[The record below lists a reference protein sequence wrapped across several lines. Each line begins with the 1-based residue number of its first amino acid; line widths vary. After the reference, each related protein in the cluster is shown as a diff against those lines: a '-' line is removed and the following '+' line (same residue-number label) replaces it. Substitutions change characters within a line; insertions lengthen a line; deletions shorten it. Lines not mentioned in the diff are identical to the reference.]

1 MKKYILLISMMALIA
16 GCSNEETA
24 DTSSENEDSEEV
36 ARLKEENEELKRQ
49 QAEQEKETEQQEQEN
64 DASEDKSDTE
74 SESQESKQENE
85 SDENE
90 QQDDSALTFDIN
102 SDEVKNQMLGTSG
115 ATQKGEFI
123 QDAIQIGM
131 SQSEVEELH
140 GSYDFIQPSAASIF
154 AIYGNLAVHYSGGSA
169 HGDGSD
175 GSITSI
181 DPNENYVNL
190 VYYYADVSPE
200 QLINSWGEP
209 DHHEDGTN
217 GPQHY
222 SYFGETDNGKYYSTS
237 AMIEDTPQGKNIGLV
252 SREIFDQKP
261 DVSNQSSSETIEVDE
276 DGRWVTTE
284 PNPDAEIQDE
294 DRYEYLLTEYLQR
307 LTSHYNNPDGFED
320 VYYYLRRGSAAYDK
334 ISANKA
340 SGNFTGHKTESV
352 EMTEMTDLGDG
363 TVKLNANRVYSHDN
377 SNGRRIAN
385 VDYIVNAETNEIIDF
400 QQVSDEAY

>member
-1 MKKYILLISMMALIA
+1 MMALIA
-16 GCSNEETA
+16 GCSNEATT
-24 DTSSENEDSEEV
+24 DTTSENEDSEEV

-49 QAEQEKETEQQEQEN
+49 QAEQEKESEQQEQEN
-64 DASEDKSDTE
+64 DDSEDKSDTE

-90 QQDDSALTFDIN
+90 QQDASAFTFDIN

-131 SQSEVEELH
+131 SQSDIEESY
-140 GSYDFIQPSAASIF
+140 GSYDSIF
-154 AIYGNLAVHYSGGSA
+154 PSSGGMVTVYGNLAVYYSGGTA
-169 HGDGSD
+169 YGNGSD
-175 GSITSI
+175 GSNTNI
-181 DPNENYVNL
+181 DPSENTVEL
-190 VYYYADVSPE
+190 VYYYADITPDE
-200 QLINSWGEP
+200 LINSWGEP
-209 DHHEDGTN
+209 DFHKEDADN
-217 GPQHY
+217 GPPFY
-222 SYFGETDNGKYYSTS
+222 SYYGETDNGKYYVTS
-237 AMIEDTPQGKNIGLV
+237 ASKQNTSQGINIGII
-252 SREIFDQKP
+252 SREIIDQNP
-261 DVSNQSSSETIEVDE
+261 DNSNQASSETIDE
-276 DGRWVTTE
+276 EDIATTTK
-284 PNPDAEIQDE
+284 PNPNAELQDE
-294 DRYEYLLTEYLQR
+294 ERYEYLLAEYLQR
-307 LTSHYNNPDGFED
+307 LTTHYNIPEGFVD
-320 VYYYLRRGSAAYDK
+320 VHYYLKRGSPAYDK
-334 ISANKA
+334 IAANKA